1 MPDEQN
7 RSLDKTNKEEKQY
20 YGGIFNNLRLI
31 VRLLKDHRVNFLLKL
46 LPIAALIYLIIPIDF
61 LPINP
66 LEDVVVLWLG
76 GTLFIE
82 LCPDEIVA
90 EHRKALQRESN
101 GVDITETPPHEI
113 IDGEYKDLPPDEK

>member
-46 LPIAALIYLIIPIDF
+46 LP
-61 LPINP
+61 
-66 LEDVVVLWLG
+66 E
-76 GTLFIE
+76 
-82 LCPDEIVA
+82 
-90 EHRKALQRESN
+90 
-101 GVDITETPPHEI
+101 
-113 IDGEYKDLPPDEK
+113 